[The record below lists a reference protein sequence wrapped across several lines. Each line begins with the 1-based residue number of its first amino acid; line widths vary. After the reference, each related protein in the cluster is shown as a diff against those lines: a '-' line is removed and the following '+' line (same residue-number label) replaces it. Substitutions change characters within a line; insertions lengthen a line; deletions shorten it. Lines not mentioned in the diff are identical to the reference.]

1 LPAIVTRG
9 SNTYGWYQYPE
20 KIIPLFITN
29 ALEDRPLP
37 IYGDGGA
44 VRDYIFVEDHCRG
57 IDLALRRGVPGEE
70 YNIGAGQELS
80 GITVAET
87 VLRLLN
93 KPIALKQFV
102 NDRLGHDRRY
112 ALDSTKL
119 RGLGWEPRID
129 FDQGMETTV
138 RWYLENREW
147 WSPLKS
153 GEFWEFYRR
162 NYRPVDS
169 GAS

>member
-1 LPAIVTRG
+1 
-9 SNTYGWYQYPE
+9 
-20 KIIPLFITN
+20 
-29 ALEDRPLP
+29 
-37 IYGDGGA
+37 
-44 VRDYIFVEDHCRG
+44 
-57 IDLALRRGVPGEE
+57 
-70 YNIGAGQELS
+70 
-80 GITVAET
+80 